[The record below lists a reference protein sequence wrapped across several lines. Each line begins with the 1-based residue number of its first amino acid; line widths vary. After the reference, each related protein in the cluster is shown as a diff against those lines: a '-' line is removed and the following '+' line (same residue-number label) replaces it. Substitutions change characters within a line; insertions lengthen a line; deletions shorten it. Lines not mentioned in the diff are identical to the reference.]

1 MSDGTEYDKFT
12 NEVIETV
19 NGNAEKPRVLKKWDP
34 EVDGSRITQHFFKEG
49 CEKTLLGIVITAL
62 KTTGLDYKVDD
73 STYKII
79 CSRSNV
85 DEEE

>member
-1 MSDGTEYDKFT
+1 M
-12 NEVIETV
+12 

-34 EVDGSRITQHFFKEG
+34 EVDGSRITQHFFKES

-62 KTTGLDYKVDD
+62 KTLSLDYKVDE

-79 CSRSNV
+79 CSRSV